1 MWGIELQKDGEMPLK
16 RQLYM
21 ALSER
26 ILNGAIKAGEALPST
41 RGLAQ
46 QLKISRNTVVE
57 AYDMLAVEGFILN
70 RPGSVARVAGGLV
83 LEPLTPPAE
92 SSREV
97 RPAPV
102 PLLAD
107 FRTGHPDLRLFP
119 GIFGSSCRNGRCRK
133 CRTISLDTRDR
144 KGCRGCAKKSPRICS
159 AAKAYTRLR
168 RIFLLRRAP
177 RMR

>member
-57 AYDMLAVEGFILN
+57 AYDMLAVEGFVLN
-70 RPGSVARVAGGLV
+70 RPGSVTRVAGGLV
-83 LEPLTPPAE
+83 LEQQTPPRNR
-92 SSREV
+92 RE
-97 RPAPV
+97 RDG
-102 PLLAD
+102 LLRCRFWPTSGQAI
-107 FRTGHPDLRLFP
+107 RICGCFP

-133 CRTISLDTRDR
+133 CRTISWDTRDR

-159 AAKAYTRLR
+159 AAKAYPRLR